1 MSILLTTLNA
11 RYTHASLGLRY
22 LLANMGEL
30 QEQTRL
36 QEFVIGA
43 KTTEIVERILAH
55 APKIV
60 GFGIYIWNVEE
71 TTKVV
76 AMLKRVAP
84 HVMVVL
90 GGPEVSYESNEQ
102 EIVKLA
108 DYLITGWGD
117 VTFPK
122 LCGEILNGPKPL
134 MKIHAGVQPPM
145 AEIKLPYSLYTD
157 DDIKNRTIYVE
168 ASRGCPFKCE
178 FCLSALDKTAWPFA
192 LESFLAEMESLHAR
206 GARLFKF
213 VDRTFNLNIKTSLK
227 IMQFFLDKL
236 EANPDDPVYAHFE
249 LVPDHLPD
257 ALKEGISK
265 FPPGALQFEIG
276 IQSFNPAVQTLV
288 SRKQDN
294 QKAADNIRWL
304 TDQSHAHMHVDLI
317 AGLPGET
324 VESFAEGF
332 NKLWALNPHEIQ
344 FGILKRLRGTPI
356 IRHTQEFGLVFEP
369 YAPYT
374 ILANRDIDF
383 PTMQRLVR
391 FARYWDLVANSGRF
405 GNTLPVLLGDRRS
418 SVSWPSP
425 TGCTRIPTP
434 PTASRWTGWWR
445 WCRDICKRKAWTRRC
460 RCAAGQRLCRSEGQV
475 GRDAGAKTPGAPAGR
490 LSQTGRSGDWRSQRP
505 DSALSARNHP
515 AFARARQR
523 TPAMNI
529 GSGPGANSLKLMVMP
544 TAQEPT
550 LTLNPAA
557 AKGPVAAGGTWQ
569 VHALAQGKAMAPSR
583 RCSNPSRPI
592 TSSGTCRHRQHGP
605 HRRPAVLERL
615 GQGPAGRPATGAG
628 AGRILQPPGN
638 HRQTRTPALARPAP
652 DVGDEAGLRNAAVL
666 RAHGRP

>member
-1 MSILLTTLNA
+1 MTILLSTLNA

-22 LLANMGEL
+22 LLANMGPL
-30 QEQTRL
+30 QEQTKL

-55 APKIV
+55 QPRIV
-60 GFGIYIWNVEE
+60 GFGVYIWNVEE

-84 HVMVVL
+84 QVVVVL
-90 GGPEVSYESNEQ
+90 GGPEVSHEPGEQ
-102 EIVKLA
+102 QIVQLA

-117 VTFPK
+117 VSFPK

-145 AEIKLPYSLYTD
+145 AEIKLPYSLYCD

-276 IQSFNPAVQTLV
+276 IQSFNPEVQTLV
-288 SRKQDN
+288 SRRQDN

-304 TDQSHAHMHVDLI
+304 TEHSHAHMHVDLI

-324 VESFAEGF
+324 VESFARGF
-332 NKLWALNPHEIQ
+332 NQLVALKPHEIQ

-356 IRHTQEFGLVFEP
+356 IRHTEAFGLVFEP

-374 ILANRDIDF
+374 ILANKDVDF

-405 GNTLPVLLGDRRS
+405 VHTVPVLLGETPFENFMAFSDWLYANTDATHRIALDRLAALVARWLQVAGMDKQAAEQLLAS
-418 SVSWPSP
+418 DYAGRNESGSKVKSVH
-425 TGCTRIPTP
+425 IPTP
-434 PTASRWTGWWR
+434 AARGETAAPQRQAR
-445 WCRDICKRKAWTRRC
+445 HL
-460 RCAAGQRLCRSEGQV
+460 AA
-475 GRDAGAKTPGAPAGR
+475 
-490 LSQTGRSGDWRSQRP
+490 
-505 DSALSARNHP
+505 
-515 AFARARQR
+515 
-523 TPAMNI
+523 
-529 GSGPGANSLKLMVMP
+529 
-544 TAQEPT
+544 
-550 LTLNPAA
+550 
-557 AKGPVAAGGTWQ
+557 
-569 VHALAQGKAMAPSR
+569 
-583 RCSNPSRPI
+583 
-592 TSSGTCRHRQHGP
+592 
-605 HRRPAVLERL
+605 
-615 GQGPAGRPATGAG
+615 
-628 AGRILQPPGN
+628 
-638 HRQTRTPALARPAP
+638 
-652 DVGDEAGLRNAAVL
+652 
-666 RAHGRP
+666 